1 MATVIF
7 IKEGRQNRSAMR
19 AVINYCQ
26 QEYKTFDS
34 ESKRRLVSGVNC
46 DGENAFREFMAT
58 KKVYGKDNGIFFY
71 HYAQSFSPSEK
82 LTPEQAH
89 EIALEFAEKAWVGHE
104 VLVTTHCD
112 ATHVHSHFVINSVG
126 FESGMKLR
134 QTPST
139 LKKLRKLSDEI
150 CIAHGLSA
158 LQPYEG
164 GGKRL
169 STREYRAR
177 MKGESWKQ
185 KLANDIDKAM
195 EYSGS
200 KDEFIRSMS
209 ILGYHMTWTDERKY
223 LTFHCPNGKSC
234 RDIKLHDEKYLK
246 ENIERELLQREFPDS
261 SSGEKQST
269 GWEDSRELY
278 EQHLRERALTK
289 AESQGVADSY
299 PTVIGNVGSLAGAVS
314 KIVSLHG
321 ESDFSGIKNYFNDFY
336 ARDTSKK
343 IRAVIHSKG
352 ERGERISTTVPYG
365 YMRSPDN
372 PKDWI
377 PDPETA
383 PIVKEI
389 FDLYAS
395 GIGIHK
401 ICTLFA
407 EHEVVCPSV
416 YAFKK
421 TGKRSGHLD
430 LNNPYQWTIT
440 TIRRMLSNRFYVGDT
455 VNFKTYSKSN
465 KLKKRIKNEPEN
477 ILIFENTH
485 EAIIDRKTFDIVQKH
500 FKGRKRPDAQGNM
513 DKYAG
518 YLYCG
523 DCGKRM
529 YLHRSKTMP
538 AEKNYFQC
546 GGYQQGKSRCTV
558 HNIKEQVL
566 DTLVLAQLKSMISM
580 ASNHSDEFYAIATEK
595 GKAEAKKYYD
605 SAEKEKSQL
614 TARLHD
620 LDNIIRCLYE
630 DRVVGRITPERYDFL
645 ASGYEEEQAQ
655 IRTKL
660 NELNEKINEIDLQ
673 EKYVKEFIAKAK
685 EYINIEKLT
694 PEILRAFIKRID
706 VYEKE
711 VKYSHTCGNTIV
723 IQYTFQLDKN

>member
-1 MATVIF
+1 MLNTNSNQLITALYCRLSQEDEREGESNSISNQKIITKKFADDNNLHNCKYYVDDGYSGANFNRPGYKQMMDDVYAGKVGTVIV
-7 IKEGRQNRSAMR
+7 KDQS
-19 AVINYCQ
+19 
-26 QEYKTFDS
+26 
-34 ESKRRLVSGVNC
+34 RLG
-46 DGENAFREFMAT
+46 
-58 KKVYGKDNGIFFY
+58 
-71 HYAQSFSPSEK
+71 
-82 LTPEQAH
+82 
-89 EIALEFAEKAWVGHE
+89 
-104 VLVTTHCD
+104 
-112 ATHVHSHFVINSVG
+112 
-126 FESGMKLR
+126 
-134 QTPST
+134 
-139 LKKLRKLSDEI
+139 
-150 CIAHGLSA
+150 
-158 LQPYEG
+158 
-164 GGKRL
+164 
-169 STREYRAR
+169 REYLQTGMLMEITFPQYDVRFIAI
-177 MKGESWKQ
+177 
-185 KLANDIDKAM
+185 ND
-195 EYSGS
+195 
-200 KDEFIRSMS
+200 
-209 ILGYHMTWTDERKY
+209 
-223 LTFHCPNGKSC
+223 
-234 RDIKLHDEKYLK
+234 
-246 ENIERELLQREFPDS
+246 
-261 SSGEKQST
+261 
-269 GWEDSRELY
+269 
-278 EQHLRERALTK
+278 
-289 AESQGVADSY
+289 GVD
-299 PTVIGNVGSLAGAVS
+299 
-314 KIVSLHG
+314 SLHG

-372 PKDWI
+372 PKEWI

-395 GIGIHK
+395 GIGIRK
-401 ICTLFA
+401 ICNLFS
-407 EHEVVCPSV
+407 ERKVECPGV
-416 YAFKK
+416 YEFKK
-421 TGKRSGHLD
+421 TGSRSGQPD
-430 LNNPYQWTIT
+430 LNSPYKWSQNSL
-440 TIRRMLSNRFYVGDT
+440 RKMLSNRFYVGDT

-465 KLKKRIKNEPEN
+465 KLKKRINNSPEN
-477 ILIFENTH
+477 IMIFENTH
-485 EAIIDRKTFDIVQKH
+485 EAIVDRKTFDLVQKH
-500 FKGRKRPDAQGNM
+500 FEGRKRPDTQGEM
-513 DKYAG
+513 DKYSG

-566 DTLVLAQLKSMISM
+566 DTM
-580 ASNHSDEFYAIATEK
+580 FYAMATEK
-595 GKAEAKKYYD
+595 GKAEAKKYYA

-614 TARLHD
+614 TTRLRE

-673 EKYVKEFIAKAK
+673 DKYVKEFIQKAK
-685 EYINIEKLT
+685 EYIDIEKLT

-711 VKYSHTCGNTIV
+711 VRYSRTCGNTIV

>member
-1 MATVIF
+1 MSITNATTQESLVQYPSPY
-7 IKEGRQNRSAMR
+7 KVVDGNLCMEVTDKHSA
-19 AVINYCQ
+19 Y
-26 QEYKTFDS
+26 D
-34 ESKRRLVSGVNC
+34 
-46 DGENAFREFMAT
+46 
-58 KKVYGKDNGIFFY
+58 
-71 HYAQSFSPSEK
+71 
-82 LTPEQAH
+82 
-89 EIALEFAEKAWVGHE
+89 
-104 VLVTTHCD
+104 
-112 ATHVHSHFVINSVG
+112 
-126 FESGMKLR
+126 
-134 QTPST
+134 
-139 LKKLRKLSDEI
+139 RKLSNFT
-150 CIAHGLSA
+150 
-158 LQPYEG
+158 PYIKSE
-164 GGKRL
+164 L
-169 STREYRAR
+169 T
-177 MKGESWKQ
+177 
-185 KLANDIDKAM
+185 IDDGAT
-195 EYSGS
+195 E
-200 KDEFIRSMS
+200 
-209 ILGYHMTWTDERKY
+209 TKY
-223 LTFHCPNGKSC
+223 LRLAGTHTNGEVLPEIEVSGKDFPSFNW
-234 RDIKLHDEKYLK
+234 LFEKWGAKCILEVGK
-246 ENIERELLQREFPDS
+246 NIREHLRYAIQQTAEYAEQQFIYR
-261 SSGEKQST
+261 QT
-269 GWEDSRELY
+269 GWKKINGEWFFLLPGDS
-278 EQHLRERALTK
+278 K
-289 AESQGVADSY
+289 F
-299 PTVIGNVGSLAGAVS
+299 N
-314 KIVSLHG
+314 VSLKGKLESYCG
-321 ESDFSGIKNYFNDFY
+321 EQN
-336 ARDTSKK
+336 
-343 IRAVIHSKG
+343 
-352 ERGERISTTVPYG
+352 
-365 YMRSPDN
+365 
-372 PKDWI
+372 
-377 PDPETA
+377 
-383 PIVKEI
+383 
-389 FDLYAS
+389 
-395 GIGIHK
+395 
-401 ICTLFA
+401 
-407 EHEVVCPSV
+407 
-416 YAFKK
+416 
-421 TGKRSGHLD
+421 
-430 LNNPYQWTIT
+430 
-440 TIRRMLSNRFYVGDT
+440 
-455 VNFKTYSKSN
+455 YSKSDLETVYSMT
-465 KLKKRIKNEPEN
+465 KTPPAPKEVIKNEPEN

-630 DRVVGRITPERYDFL
+630 DRVIGRITPERYDFL